1 LLKSEGQEE
10 GSLEVIEAVNL
21 GKAYPTA

>member
-21 GKAYPTA
+21 GKVYPTA